1 MAATAVVLIGLFA
14 GYIAVF
20 GIPKEYK
27 RAMEEK
33 ALETMG
39 EVRFCIVDGGHM
51 KLMQRPEQNVVHDQR
66 HAGQGARFGAE
77 GEN

>member
-1 MAATAVVLIGLFA
+1 MPSTAVYMVATAVVVIAIFA

-39 EVRFCIVDGGHM
+39 EVRLPCFERIESQLTRLSEQGIILDKGHA
-51 KLMQRPEQNVVHDQR
+51 Q
-66 HAGQGARFGAE
+66 QGA
-77 GEN
+77 

>member
-1 MAATAVVLIGLFA
+1 MPSTAIYMVATAVVLIGIFA

-39 EVRFCIVDGGHM
+39 EVRLLCF
-51 KLMQRPEQNVVHDQR
+51 E
-66 HAGQGARFGAE
+66 
-77 GEN
+77 

>member
-1 MAATAVVLIGLFA
+1 MPSTAVTMLATLVVLIGVFA

-39 EVRFCIVDGGHM
+39 EVSQSTSIQLV
-51 KLMQRPEQNVVHDQR
+51 Q
-66 HAGQGARFGAE
+66 
-77 GEN
+77 

>member
-1 MAATAVVLIGLFA
+1 MPSTPVYIAATAVVVIGIFA

-39 EVRFCIVDGGHM
+39 EVRFRYIE
-51 KLMQRPEQNVVHDQR
+51 R
-66 HAGQGARFGAE
+66 AE
-77 GEN
+77 

>member
-1 MAATAVVLIGLFA
+1 MPSTAVTMAATLVVVIGIFA

-39 EVRFCIVDGGHM
+39 EVYIHHIKRA
-51 KLMQRPEQNVVHDQR
+51 Q
-66 HAGQGARFGAE
+66 
-77 GEN
+77 